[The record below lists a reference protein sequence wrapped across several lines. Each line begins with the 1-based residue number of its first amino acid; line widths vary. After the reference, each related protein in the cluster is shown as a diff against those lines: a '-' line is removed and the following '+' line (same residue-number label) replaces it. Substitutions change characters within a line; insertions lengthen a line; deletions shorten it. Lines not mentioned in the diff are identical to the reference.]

1 MSKFDNVVGVVG
13 AAVGLIGVG
22 YALATRSKMAKISEN
37 LERSIDDLASRTT
50 VDIPASMIERATEK
64 AVAAE
69 VKLAVNKATDAAMT
83 EIKRDVHKQV
93 SDAVESEY
101 STLKETVL
109 KELTEEASKI
119 DLKRVRYDVEA
130 SAKKM
135 ALEKFDDNLD
145 DILKDFNDNLENT
158 SKIYKSIA
166 NTLSKTSENS
176 GTVLR
181 IG

>member
-1 MSKFDNVVGVVG
+1 MFKFDNVVGVVG

-37 LERSIDDLASRTT
+37 LERSIDDLASRTP

-69 VKLAVNKATDAAMT
+69 VKLAVSKATDAAMT

>member
-37 LERSIDDLASRTT
+37 LERSIDDLASRTP

-69 VKLAVNKATDAAMT
+69 VKLAVSKATDAAMA

-93 SDAVESEY
+93 SDAVEGEY

-109 KELTEEASKI
+109 KELTDEASKI
-119 DLKRVRYDVEA
+119 DMKRVRSDVEA
-130 SAKKM
+130 AAKKI
-135 ALEKFDDNLD
+135 AIEKFDDNLD
-145 DILKDFNDNLENT
+145 DILKGFSENLENT

-166 NTLSKTSENS
+166 DTMSKSSEHS